1 MTGSRFALDVE
12 GVPRPARAQALLDAL
27 RSRVVIADGAM
38 GTMLQRYEPTLDDYQ
53 QLEGCNEILGVSR
66 PDMIAAIHDDYLAV
80 GIDAIETNTFGAN
93 WSNLSDYDIDD
104 RIHELAQVNT
114 RIARERVEA
123 AEARDGRMRWVLG
136 SMGPGTKLPSLGHTT
151 YDHLKQTFALQAEGL
166 IDGGADAFLVET
178 SQDLLQTKAAIN
190 GCRQAIV
197 GRGIRLPIFVEVTV
211 ETTGTMLMGSE
222 IGAALTALE
231 PLGVDAIGL
240 NCATGPAEM
249 SEHLRHLS
257 KHAAVP
263 IACMPNAGLPVLA
276 ADGARYPLSP
286 AELATAH
293 EQFVREFGLS
303 LVGGCC
309 GTTPEHLAAVVERLA
324 PFREAAGLDTPALRA
339 GTRPAEAEDASPA
352 AVVRPAED
360 ASPAVDGRSEGD
372 VSPAMAA
379 RPPGDA
385 PPLIECAAEGGVY
398 RDPPRSP
405 QEFEP
410 GVSSLYQHVPFRQD
424 AAYLAIGERTNA
436 NGSKAFREAML
447 EGRWDDCVEIARAQT
462 RVGAHL
468 LDVCVDYVGRD
479 GVADVREV
487 VSRFASASTLPL
499 VIDSTE
505 PAVIQAGLELVGGR
519 PVVNSVNYEDGDGPA
534 SRFGRIMPL
543 VKEHGTAVVA
553 LTIDEQGQ
561 ARTAEDK
568 LRIASRL
575 VDELV
580 GEWGMRVED
589 IIVDCLTFPIATGQE
604 ETRRDGIE
612 TIEAIRGLVVKYPGI
627 NTTLGVSNVSFGLNP
642 AARSVLN
649 SVFINEA
656 REAGLTSAI
665 VDAAKIVPLASIPDD
680 QRKVALDL
688 VWDRRE
694 HDADGNV
701 TYDPLAVMLDLFAGV
716 DTAALRDQRAAELA
730 ALPVGERLQRR
741 IIDGELKGLEAD
753 LDLARAEGMAP
764 LDIINDQLLEGMKVV
779 GERFGSGQMQ
789 LPFVLQSAEVM
800 KTAVAL
806 LEPHMERTESAG
818 KGRIVLATV
827 RGDVHDIGK
836 NLVDIILTNNGYE
849 VVNLGI
855 KQPIADIIAAAEE
868 HDADVIGMSG
878 LLVKS
883 TVVMKENLEELQ
895 ARGLARKWPVLLGGA
910 ALTRAYVEDDLAGL
924 FDGEVRYA
932 KDAFEGLALMEP
944 LVRVARGEPA
954 DAVGLP
960 PLKKRIHAAGSR
972 LTLTE
977 PEAMPARSD
986 VASDNP
992 VPAPPFWGT
1001 RIVRGI
1007 ALADYAAYLDER
1019 ATFMGQWG
1027 LKPGR
1032 GDDGLSYEQLVETE
1046 GRPRLRYWLD
1056 RILAEGMLDAS
1067 VAYGYFPVVS
1077 EGDDLIVL
1085 HHGDDPS
1092 GVLGVPGLL
1101 APDGGSLA
1109 DRVPS
1114 RSDGVPLADRV
1125 PSRSDGGSLA
1135 DRVPSRSD
1143 GVSRSIGTERLRF
1156 TFPRQRRDR
1165 HLCLSDFVRS
1175 RESGR
1180 IDVLPVQLV
1189 TAGAR
1194 IDEVTAKLFAGD
1206 KYRDYYELNGL
1217 VMQLTEALAEL
1228 WHARIRSEL
1237 GFAGEDPADTAG
1249 LFKLEYR
1256 GARFSLGYPACPDM
1270 EDRRKVVELLR
1281 PERMGVELSEEL
1293 QLHPEQSTDAF
1304 VFHHPEAKYFSV

>member
-1 MTGSRFALDVE
+1 MGVLGRLARVTAQSTSSRFGLDIE
-12 GVPRPARAQALLDAL
+12 GISRPARAQRLLDEVQTN
-27 RSRVVIADGAM
+27 VVIADGAM
-38 GTMLQRYEPTLDDYQ
+38 GTMLQRHEPTLEDYR
-53 QLEGCNEILGVSR
+53 QLEGCNEILNITR
-66 PDMIAAIHDDYLAV
+66 PDMIAAIHDEYLAA

-104 RIHELAQVNT
+104 QIHELAAAGA

-123 AEARDGRMRWVLG
+123 AEANDGRMRWVLG

-197 GRGIRLPIFVEVTV
+197 SRGIRLPIFVEVTV

-257 KHAAVP
+257 KHSRVP
-263 IACMPNAGLPVLA
+263 VACMPNAGLPVLT
-276 ADGARYPLSP
+276 ADGAYYPLSP
-286 AELATAH
+286 NELATAH
-293 EQFVREFGLS
+293 EQFVREFGVG

-309 GTTPEHLAAVVERLA
+309 GTTPEHLAAVVERLRGADTASSRQPA
-324 PFREAAGLDTPALRA
+324 PEA
-339 GTRPAEAEDASPA
+339 
-352 AVVRPAED
+352 
-360 ASPAVDGRSEGD
+360 
-372 VSPAMAA
+372 
-379 RPPGDA
+379 
-385 PPLIECAAEGGVY
+385 GVA
-398 RDPPRSP
+398 
-405 QEFEP
+405 
-410 GVSSLYQHVPFRQD
+410 SLYQHVPFQQD
-424 AAYLAIGERTNA
+424 ASYLAIGERTNA

-447 EGRWDDCVEIARAQT
+447 EGRWDDCVEIARNQI

-479 GVADVREV
+479 GVDDIRSV
-487 VSRFASASTLPL
+487 VSRLASASTLPL

-505 PAVIQAGLELVGGR
+505 PAVIQAGLELIGGR
-519 PVVNSVNYEDGDGPA
+519 PVVNSVNYEDGDDA
-534 SRFGRIMPL
+534 NSRFGRIMPL
-543 VKEHGTAVVA
+543 VKEHGTAVIA

-561 ARTAEDK
+561 ARTADDK
-568 LRIASRL
+568 MRIASRL
-575 VDELV
+575 VDALV
-580 GEWGMRVED
+580 ADWGMRVED

-612 TIEAIRGLVVKYPGI
+612 TIEAIRRLTTKYPGI
-627 NTTLGVSNVSFGLNP
+627 HTTLGVSNVSFGLNP

-649 SVFINEA
+649 SVFLHEA
-656 REAGLTSAI
+656 VEAGLDSGI
-665 VDAAKIVPLASIPDD
+665 IDAAKIVPLASLSDD

-694 HDADGNV
+694 YDADGAV
-701 TYDPLAVMLDLFAGV
+701 IYDPLSTMLDLFAGV
-716 DTAALRDQRAAELA
+716 DTAALRDQRAAELE
-730 ALPVGERLQRR
+730 ALPVGERLERR
-741 IIDGELKGLEAD
+741 IIDGESKGLEAD
-753 LDLARAEGMAP
+753 LDLAREGGLSA
-764 LDIINDQLLEGMKVV
+764 LQIINDHLLEGMKIV
-779 GERFGSGQMQ
+779 GERFGSGEMQ
-789 LPFVLQSAEVM
+789 LPFVLQSAETM
-800 KTAVAL
+800 KAAVAL
-806 LEPHMERTESAG
+806 LEPHMEKADASG
-818 KGRIVLATV
+818 KGTIVLATV

-836 NLVDIILTNNGYE
+836 NLVDIILTNNGYD
-849 VVNLGI
+849 VINLGI
-855 KQPIADIIAAAEE
+855 KKPIAEIIAAAEE
-868 HDADVIGMSG
+868 HNADVIGMSG

-883 TVVMKENLEELQ
+883 TVVMKENLQELQ
-895 ARGLARKWPVLLGGA
+895 SRGLAKKWPIILGGA

-924 FDGEVRYA
+924 FEGEVRYA
-932 KDAFEGLALMEP
+932 RDAFEGLNLMEP
-944 LVRVARGEPA
+944 LVAIARGAAPEE
-954 DAVGLP
+954 VGLP
-960 PLKKRIHAAGSR
+960 ALKKRRHQAGSK

-1001 RIVRGI
+1001 RIVKGI
-1007 ALADYAAYLDER
+1007 ALADYAAFLDER

-1032 GDDGLSYEQLVETE
+1032 GEEGRTYEQLVDAE

-1067 VAYGYFPVVS
+1067 VAYGYFPVQS
-1077 EGDDLIVL
+1077 DGDDLIVL
-1085 HHGDDPS
+1085 HHGDDREGTLGS
-1092 GVLGVPGLL
+1092 GALL
-1101 APDGGSLA
+1101 APDGGS
-1109 DRVPS
+1109 
-1114 RSDGVPLADRV
+1114 
-1125 PSRSDGGSLA
+1125 GGAL
-1135 DRVPSRSD
+1135 
-1143 GVSRSIGTERLRF
+1143 GTERLRF
-1156 TFPRQRRDR
+1156 HFPRQRRDR

-1175 RESGR
+1175 TESGQV
-1180 IDVLPVQLV
+1180 DVLPVQLV
-1189 TAGAR
+1189 TAGAA
-1194 IDEVTAKLFAGD
+1194 IDAVTAKMFAED

-1217 VMQLTEALAEL
+1217 VMQLTEALAEY

-1237 GFAGEDPADTAG
+1237 GFADEDPKDVAG

-1256 GARFSLGYPACPDM
+1256 GARFSLGYPACPEM
-1270 EDRRKVVELLR
+1270 EDRRKVVELLK

>member
-1 MTGSRFALDVE
+1 MTAAPSAPRFALDIE
-12 GVPRPARAQALLDAL
+12 GVPRPERSQQLLDGV
-27 RSRVVIADGAM
+27 RERVVIADGAM
-38 GTMLQRYEPTLDDYQ
+38 GTMLQRYDLSIEGDFAG
-53 QLEGCNEILGVSR
+53 LEGCNEILNVTR
-66 PDMIAAIHDDYLAV
+66 PDVVAAIHDAYLEVGVDAV
-80 GIDAIETNTFGAN
+80 ETNTFGAN
-93 WSNLSDYDIDD
+93 WSNLGDYGIDD
-104 RIHELAQVNT
+104 RIAELAERGA

-123 AEARDGRMRWVLG
+123 AEAADGRVRWVLG
-136 SMGPGTKLPSLGHTT
+136 SMGPGTKLPSLGHTS
-151 YDHLKQTFALQAEGL
+151 YDNLKQTFALQAEGL

-197 GRGIRLPIFVEVTV
+197 SRGIRLPIFVEVTV

-222 IGAALTALE
+222 IGAALTAIE

-240 NCATGPAEM
+240 NCATGPTEM

-257 KHAAVP
+257 KHATVP
-263 IACMPNAGLPVLA
+263 VACMPNAGLPVL
-276 ADGARYPLSP
+276 GANGAHYPLTP

-293 EQFVREFGLS
+293 EQFVREFGLG

-309 GTTPEHLAAVVERLA
+309 GTTPEHLAAVVERLR
-324 PFREAAGLDTPALRA
+324 PLRGAGERH
-339 GTRPAEAEDASPA
+339 
-352 AVVRPAED
+352 
-360 ASPAVDGRSEGD
+360 PAV
-372 VSPAMAA
+372 
-379 RPPGDA
+379 
-385 PPLIECAAEGGVY
+385 
-398 RDPPRSP
+398 
-405 QEFEP
+405 EP
-410 GVSSLYQHVPFRQD
+410 GVASLYQHVSFQQD
-424 AAYLAIGERTNA
+424 ASYLAIGERTNA

-447 EGRWDDCVEIARAQT
+447 EERWDDCVEIAREQI

-468 LDVCVDYVGRD
+468 LDVCTDYVGRD
-479 GVADVREV
+479 GAADMREV
-487 VSRFASASTLPL
+487 VSRLASASTLPL
-499 VIDSTE
+499 VVDSTE
-505 PAVIQAGLELVGGR
+505 PAVIAAGLELIGGR
-519 PVVNSVNYEDGDGPA
+519 PVVNSVNYEDGDGPT

-543 VKEHGTAVVA
+543 VKEHGAAVVA
-553 LTIDEQGQ
+553 LTIDEHGQ
-561 ARTAEDK
+561 ARTTEGKVA
-568 LRIASRL
+568 IASRL

-580 GEWGMRVED
+580 GEWGMRVSD

-604 ETRRDGIE
+604 ETRRDAIE
-612 TIEAIRGLVVKYPGI
+612 TIEAIRQISAKYPGI

-649 SVFINEA
+649 SAFLHEA
-656 REAGLTSAI
+656 VEAGLTSGI
-665 VDAAKIVPLASIPDD
+665 IDAAKIVPLASISEE

-701 TYDPLAVMLDLFAGV
+701 TYDPLARMLDLFAGV
-716 DTAALRDQRAAELA
+716 DTAALRNQRAAELA
-730 ALPVGERLQRR
+730 ALPVGERLERR
-741 IIDGELKGLEAD
+741 IIDGEGKGLEAD
-753 LDLARAEGMAP
+753 LDLAREGGLAP
-764 LDIINDQLLEGMKVV
+764 LQIINDHLLEGMKVV
-779 GERFGSGQMQ
+779 GERFGAGEMQ

-806 LEPHMERTESAG
+806 LEPHMEKTDASG

-836 NLVDIILTNNGYE
+836 NLVDIILTNNGYD
-849 VVNLGI
+849 VINLGI

-895 ARGLARKWPVLLGGA
+895 SRGLAKKWPVILGGA
-910 ALTRAYVEDDLAGL
+910 ALTRAYVEDDLASL

-932 KDAFEGLALMEP
+932 RDAFEGLALMEP
-944 LVRVARGEPA
+944 LVRIARGADPA
-954 DAVGLP
+954 TVGLP
-960 PLKKRIHAAGSR
+960 ALKKRRHAAGSK

-1007 ALADYAAYLDER
+1007 ALQDYAAFLDER

-1032 GDDGLSYEQLVETE
+1032 GEDGASYEQLVDTE

-1077 EGDDLIVL
+1077 DGNDVVVL

-1092 GVLGVPGLL
+1092 GVLGVPDLL
-1101 APDGGSLA
+1101 APDGGSGGELG
-1109 DRVPS
+1109 
-1114 RSDGVPLADRV
+1114 SD
-1125 PSRSDGGSLA
+1125 
-1135 DRVPSRSD
+1135 
-1143 GVSRSIGTERLRF
+1143 RLRF
-1156 TFPRQRRDR
+1156 HFPRQRRDR
-1165 HLCLSDFVRS
+1165 HLCLADFVRS
-1175 RESGR
+1175 RESGAV
-1180 IDVLPVQLV
+1180 DVMPVQLV
-1189 TAGAR
+1189 TAGAN
-1194 IDEVTAKLFAGD
+1194 IDSVTAKLFAED

-1217 VMQLTEALAEL
+1217 VMQLTEALAEF

-1237 GFAGEDPADTAG
+1237 GFSHEDPAETAG